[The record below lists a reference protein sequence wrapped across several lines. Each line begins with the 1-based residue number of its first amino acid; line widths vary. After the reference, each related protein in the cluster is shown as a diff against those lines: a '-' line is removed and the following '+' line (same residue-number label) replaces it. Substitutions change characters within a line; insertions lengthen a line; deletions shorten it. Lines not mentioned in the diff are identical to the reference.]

1 MGTSGDVI
9 QNAKS
14 PDSRQRENILFDFY
28 GNLLTDKQRT
38 VFTMYIE
45 EDYSFAEIAKEIN
58 SSPQAVLDLLKRSRE
73 KLANFED
80 KLGLVQKFHL
90 QEKTAL
96 MIDTL
101 LDGLTAA
108 NRTEIV
114 NVADNIRAH
123 VKSMVL

>member
-1 MGTSGDVI
+1 MCTSGDIVPDI
-9 QNAKS
+9 KL

-28 GNLLTDKQRT
+28 GNLLTEKQRT

-90 QEKTAL
+90 QEKAAL
-96 MIDTL
+96 MIETL
-101 LDGLTAA
+101 LDGLTVDD
-108 NRTEIV
+108 RPEVVT
-114 NVADNIRAH
+114 VADNIRVH
-123 VKSMVL
+123 VKSMML